1 MKRLTFILILGLLPL
16 FTFGQE
22 VVEKIEIVGNDR
34 VTRETI
40 IYYLSSREGEYF
52 NENLLKRDFKVLWST
67 GFFANIKIEQDQ
79 GSNGKIIRITIEE
92 NPIVKDITYKTG
104 KKVKEKDIVEKLKEN
119 DENILPYSY
128 YSPYKIQRITATI
141 QDLLTEKGLMDGKVE
156 VKTEKKGNNEV
167 EIIFEVNEGPKLRV
181 GEIVF
186 EGRTKLRESTLRGAI
201 SENKEHSVLA
211 WITGKDS
218 YKPNKLDEDIAN
230 LKTRLQEHGYMEAS
244 IGEPRIEDITKR
256 TIFFKKQ
263 TMKKIIIPVDLG
275 YRYFVGDVKIEGNQI
290 MSTQGL
296 QKLIQLEKGQI
307 YSTKFREDS
316 IEKVREVYSDYGYLG
331 AQVIPIESLDPKRK
345 LVNVTFNIQEGDVF
359 YVNRLEIKGNT
370 YTKDRV
376 IRREILLTEGM
387 RFSLAIFKDSILR
400 MRQLGLVELEGEPD
414 IKPSPDDPTRLD
426 ITLRVKELQRN
437 NIQFTTGYSGYEGTF
452 VALSYSTVNFLGA
465 GETLELGVQYGKR
478 VKNYSFGFSEPYV
491 FDLPLTLGFN
501 IYSRFNKYPGLF
513 DQKSRGVDLQASARV
528 FGYWRTGLV
537 YSLQY
542 LEMFEPSIEYSAY
555 YNPYYGYGG
564 GLGGM
569 ISPYYYGSFGY
580 GKYNMSSITPTLYRS
595 TIDSPL
601 TPSRGSLIL
610 AAVKFAGGPLG
621 GDVKFIKP
629 RFEFTH
635 YQPTFGEQR
644 FGIHLEYSYMTS
656 IGGADIPYWE
666 RFYLG
671 GERSIRG
678 YEIYTIGP
686 RVDDEES
693 DYYGRN
699 LGGEKS
705 LVMNAEYIIPVGG
718 PIYSIFFFDIGN
730 AIARDQKF
738 RFSDMFYST
747 GLELRIFV
755 PALRVPFRLIFAY
768 NNKKIYLDDSNFAFR
783 FAIGTTF

>member
-1 MKRLTFILILGLLPL
+1 MKRLILVLVLCFFPL
-16 FTFGQE
+16 IGYGQD
-22 VVEKIEIVGNDR
+22 VVEKIEVVGNER

-40 IYYLSSREGEYF
+40 MYYLSSREGEYF

-79 GSNGKIIRITIEE
+79 GANGKIIRIIIEE
-92 NPIVKDITYKTG
+92 NPIVKEITYKTG
-104 KKVKEKDIVEKLKEN
+104 KKVKEKDILEKLKEN

-128 YSPYKIQRITATI
+128 YSPFKIQRVTATI
-141 QDLLTEKGLMDGKVE
+141 QDLLLEKGLMDGKVD

-181 GEIVF
+181 GEIAF

-218 YKPNKLDEDIAN
+218 YRPNKLDEDLAN
-230 LKTRLQEHGYMEAS
+230 LKTRLQENGFMEAT

-256 TIFFKKQ
+256 SIFFKKQ
-263 TMKKIIIPVDLG
+263 TMKRIVIPVDPG
-275 YRYFVGDVKIEGNQI
+275 YRYFVGDVNVEGNQI
-290 MSTQGL
+290 IATQYL
-296 QKLIQLEKGQI
+296 HKLIQMKKGEI
-307 YSTKFREDS
+307 YSTKAREDS
-316 IEKVREVYSDYGYLG
+316 VEKIREVYNNTGYLG
-331 AQVIPIESLDPKRK
+331 AQILPVESLDPKRK
-345 LVNVTFNIQEGDVF
+345 LVNISFNIQEGDVF

-376 IRREILLTEGM
+376 IRREILITEGM

-414 IKPSPDDPTRLD
+414 IKPSDEDPTRLD

-437 NIQFTTGYSGYEGTF
+437 NIQFTAGYSGYEGTF
-452 VALSYSTVNFLGA
+452 VAMSYSTVNFLGA
-465 GETLELGVQYGKR
+465 GETLELGIQYGKR

-501 IYSRFNKYPGLF
+501 VYNRFNKYPSLF
-513 DQKSRGVDLQASARV
+513 DQKSRGIDLQANARI
-528 FGYWRTGLV
+528 FGYLRTGLV

-542 LEMFEPSIEYSAY
+542 LEMFEPSISYDDY
-555 YNPYYGYGG
+555 YNPYYGYGNY
-564 GLGGM
+564 M
-569 ISPYYYGSFGY
+569 NPYYYGSVGY

-601 TPSRGSLIL
+601 TPSRGTLFL
-610 AAVKFAGGPLG
+610 ASVKFAGGPLG
-621 GDVKFIKP
+621 GDVQFIKP

-635 YQPTFGEQR
+635 YVPTFGEQR
-644 FGIHLEYSYMTS
+644 FGIHLEYSYLTS
-656 IGGADIPYWE
+656 VKGTNIPYWE

-678 YEIYTIGP
+678 YEIFTIGP
-686 RVDDEES
+686 RNEE
-693 DYYGRN
+693 GQN

-718 PIYSIFFFDIGN
+718 PIFAIFFFDIGN
-730 AIARDQKF
+730 ALPRNEKF
-738 RFSDMFYST
+738 SFGDMYYSA
-747 GLELRIFV
+747 GLEMRIFV

>member
-1 MKRLTFILILGLLPL
+1 MKRLIFVLIFSLLPL
-16 FTFGQE
+16 FMFGQDM
-22 VVEKIEIVGNDR
+22 VEKIEIVGNDR
-34 VTRETI
+34 VTDETI
-40 IYYLSSREGEYF
+40 MYYLSSREGDYF
-52 NENLLKRDFKVLWST
+52 NENLLKRDFKVLWAT
-67 GFFANIKIEQDQ
+67 GFFSNIKIEQDQ
-79 GSNGKIIRITIEE
+79 GTSGKIIKIIIEE
-92 NPIVKDITYKTG
+92 NPIVKEITYKTG
-104 KKVKEKDIVEKLKEN
+104 KKVKEKDITEKLNEN
-119 DENILPYSY
+119 DENVLPYSY
-128 YSPYKIQRITATI
+128 YSPFKVQRITATI
-141 QDLLTEKGLMDGKVE
+141 QDLLLEKGLMDGKVE
-156 VKTEKKGNNEV
+156 VTTEKKGNNEV
-167 EIIFEVNEGPKLRV
+167 EIVFVVDEGPKLRV
-181 GEIVF
+181 GEIAF

-201 SENKEHSVLA
+201 SENREHNVLA
-211 WITGKDS
+211 WILGKDS
-218 YKPNKLDEDIAN
+218 FKPNKLDEDISS
-230 LKTRLQEHGYMEAS
+230 LKTILQEHGFMEAT
-244 IGEPRIEDITKR
+244 IGEPRIENITKR

-263 TMKKIIIPVDLG
+263 TMKKIIIPVDPG
-275 YRYFVGDVKIEGNQI
+275 YRYFVGDVTIEGNQI
-290 MSTQGL
+290 ISTQYL
-296 QKLIQLEKGQI
+296 RKLIQLKKGQI
-307 YSTKFREDS
+307 YSSKLRDDS
-316 IEKVREVYSDYGYLG
+316 VEKVRELYNDTGYLG
-331 AQVIPIESLDPKRK
+331 AQIMPVESLDPKRK
-345 LVNVTFNIQEGDVF
+345 LVNVSFNIHEGDVF

-400 MRQLGLVELEGEPD
+400 MRQLGLVDVEGEPD
-414 IKPSPDDPTRLD
+414 VQPSPDDPTRLD

-437 NIQFTTGYSGYEGTF
+437 NIQFTAGYSGYDGTF

-501 IYSRFNKYPGLF
+501 VYSRYNAYPGLF
-513 DQKSRGVDLQASARV
+513 DQKSKGIDLQASARV

-542 LEMFEPSIEYSAY
+542 LEMFEPTVEYNDY

-564 GLGGM
+564 GMGGYM
-569 ISPYYYGSFGY
+569 PYYYGSYGY
-580 GKYNMSSITPTLYRS
+580 GKYNMSSITPTFYRS

-601 TPSRGSLIL
+601 TPSRGTLIL
-610 AAVKFAGGPLG
+610 ASVKFAGGPLG
-621 GDVKFIKP
+621 GDVDLIKP

-644 FGIHLEYSYMTS
+644 FGIHFEYSYNRTS
-656 IGGADIPYWE
+656 GESGIPYWE

-686 RVDDEES
+686 RNED
-693 DYYGRN
+693 GQN
-699 LGGEKS
+699 IGGDKS
-705 LVMNAEYIIPVGG
+705 MVINAEYIIPVGG

-730 AIARDQKF
+730 ALASFEKF
-738 RFSDMFYST
+738 SFNNMYYST

-768 NNKKIYLDDSNFAFR
+768 NNRKIYRDDSNFAFR

>member
-1 MKRLTFILILGLLPL
+1 MKRTIYVLIFSLLPL
-16 FTFGQE
+16 FAFGQD
-22 VVEKIEIVGNDR
+22 VVEKIEIVGNER

-40 IYYLSSREGEYF
+40 MYYISSREGDYF
-52 NENLLKRDFKVLWST
+52 NEDLLKRDFKILWST
-67 GFFANIKIEQDQ
+67 GFFANIKFEQDQ
-79 GSNGKIIRITIEE
+79 GTSGKIIRITIEE
-92 NPIVKDITYKTG
+92 NPLVKEISYKAG

-119 DENILPYSY
+119 NENILPYSY
-128 YSPYKIQRITATI
+128 YSPFKIQRVAATI
-141 QDLLTEKGLMDGKVE
+141 QDLLLEKGLMDGKVE
-156 VKTEKKGNNEV
+156 VKTEKKGNNEI
-167 EIIFEVNEGPKLRV
+167 ELIFNVDEGPKLRV

-201 SENKEHSVLA
+201 SENREHSVFA

-218 YKPNKLDEDIAN
+218 FKPNRLDEDLAN

-244 IGEPRIEDITKR
+244 IGEPRIEDMTKR

-263 TMKKIIIPVDLG
+263 TMKKIIIPVDVG
-275 YRYFVGDVKIEGNQI
+275 YRYFVGDINIEGNQI
-290 MSTQGL
+290 ISTQYL
-296 QKLIQLEKGQI
+296 QKMIQLKKGEI
-307 YSTKFREDS
+307 YSTKLREAS
-316 IEKVREVYSDYGYLG
+316 IEDVREIYNNTGYLY
-331 AQVIPIESLDPKRK
+331 AQVIPVESLDPKRK
-345 LVNVTFNIQEGDVF
+345 LVNVTFNIHEGDVV
-359 YVNRLEIKGNT
+359 YIHRLDIKGNA

-400 MRQLGLVELEGEPD
+400 MRQLGVVELEGEPD
-414 IKPSPDDPTRLD
+414 IRPTPEDPNLLD

-437 NIQFTTGYSGYEGTF
+437 NIQFTAGYSGYEGTF

-465 GETLELGVQYGKR
+465 GETLELGIQYGKR
-478 VKNYSFGFSEPYV
+478 IKNYSFGFSEPYV

-501 IYSRFNKYPGLF
+501 LYNRFSVYPGLF
-513 DQKSRGVDLQASARV
+513 DQKSKGIDLQASARV
-528 FGYWRTGLV
+528 LGYWRTGLV

-542 LEMFEPSIEYSAY
+542 LEMFEPSIEYDEY
-555 YNPYYGYGG
+555 YNPYYGYYTN
-564 GLGGM
+564 
-569 ISPYYYGSFGY
+569 PYYYYGYGSYGY

-601 TPSRGSLIL
+601 TPSRGSLVL
-610 AAVKFAGGPLG
+610 ASVKFAGGPLG
-621 GDVKFIKP
+621 GDVQFIKP
-629 RFEFTH
+629 RFEFSH

-644 FGIHLEYSYMTS
+644 FGLHFEYSYIRTS
-656 IGGADIPYWE
+656 GETDIPSWE

-671 GERSIRG
+671 GERSVRG

-686 RVDDEES
+686 RNEN
-693 DYYGRN
+693 GQN
-699 LGGEKS
+699 LGGDKS
-705 LVMNAEYIIPVGG
+705 MVFNAEYIIPVGG

-730 AIARDQKF
+730 ALPRHEKF
-738 RFSDMFYST
+738 SFNNMYYST

-768 NNKKIYLDDSNFAFR
+768 NNRKIYLDDSNFAFR

>member
-1 MKRLTFILILGLLPL
+1 MKRLIFVLILSLLPL
-16 FTFGQE
+16 MVYGQD
-22 VVEKIEIVGNDR
+22 VVEKIEILGNER

-40 IYYLSSREGEYF
+40 MYYLTSREGEYF
-52 NENLLKRDFKVLWST
+52 NENSLKRDFKILWST
-67 GFFANIKIEQDQ
+67 GFFSNIKIEQDQ
-79 GSNGKIIRITIEE
+79 GSSGKIIRIIIEE
-92 NPIVKDITYKTG
+92 NPIVKEISYKTG
-104 KKVKEKDIVEKLKEN
+104 KKVKEKDIIEKLQEN

-128 YSPYKIQRITATI
+128 YSPFKIQRIVATI
-141 QDLLTEKGLMDGKVE
+141 QDLLLEKGLMDGKVN
-156 VKTEKKGNNEV
+156 VNTEKQGNNEIELV
-167 EIIFEVNEGPKLRV
+167 FNVDEGPKLRV

-186 EGRTKLRESTLRGAI
+186 EGKTKLRESTLRGAI

-211 WITGKDS
+211 WISGKDS
-218 YKPNKLDEDIAN
+218 FKPNKLDEDIAN
-230 LKTRLQEHGYMEAS
+230 LKTRLQENGFMEAS

-256 TIFFKKQ
+256 TIFQKKQ
-263 TMKKIIIPVDLG
+263 TMKKIIIPVDPG
-275 YRYFVGDVKIEGNQI
+275 YRYFVGNVGVEGNQVI
-290 MSTQGL
+290 STQYL
-296 QKLIQLEKGQI
+296 QKLIQLKEGQI
-307 YSTKFREDS
+307 YSTKLREDS
-316 IEKVREVYSDYGYLG
+316 LEKIREVYNDTGYLG
-331 AQVIPIESLDPKRK
+331 AQIIPVESLDPKRK
-345 LVNVTFNIQEGDVF
+345 LVNISYNIQEGDVF
-359 YVNRLEIKGNT
+359 YVNRLDIKGNT

-400 MRQLGLVELEGEPD
+400 MRQLGLVEMEGEPD
-414 IKPSPDDPTRLD
+414 IKPSEDDPTRLD

-437 NIQFTTGYSGYEGTF
+437 NIQFTAGYSGYEGTF

-465 GETLELGVQYGKR
+465 GETLELGIQYGKR
-478 VKNYSFGFSEPYV
+478 VRNYSFGFSEPYV

-501 IYSRFNKYPGLF
+501 VYNRFNKYPGLF
-513 DQKSRGVDLQASARV
+513 DQKSRGIDLQANARV

-542 LEMFEPSIEYSAY
+542 LEMFEPSISYDDY

-564 GLGGM
+564 GYGYM
-569 ISPYYYGSFGY
+569 NPYLYGSYGY

-595 TIDSPL
+595 TVDSPL
-601 TPSRGSLIL
+601 TPSRGSLVL
-610 AAVKFAGGPLG
+610 ASVKFAGGPLG
-621 GDVKFIKP
+621 GDVQFIKP
-629 RFEFTH
+629 RFEFTR

-644 FGIHLEYSYMTS
+644 FGIHVEYTFLTS
-656 IGGADIPYWE
+656 VKGTDIPYWE

-671 GERSIRG
+671 GERSVRG

-686 RVDDEES
+686 RIEDPEDPN
-693 DYYGRN
+693 YGRN

-705 LVMNAEYIIPVGG
+705 LVMNVEYIIPVGG

-730 AIARDQKF
+730 TIMRDQKF
-738 RFSDMFYST
+738 KFSEMYYST
-747 GLELRIFV
+747 GLEMRIFV

>member
-1 MKRLTFILILGLLPL
+1 MKKLISVLIFSFLPL
-16 FTFGQE
+16 FVFGQNT
-22 VVEKIEIVGNDR
+22 VEKIEIVGNDR
-34 VTRETI
+34 VTDETI
-40 IYYLSSREGEYF
+40 MYYLSSREGEYF

-67 GFFANIKIEQDQ
+67 GFFSNIKIEQDQ
-79 GSNGKIIRITIEE
+79 GNNGMVIKITIEE
-92 NPIVKDITYKTG
+92 NPIVKNITYKTG

-128 YSPYKIQRITATI
+128 YSPFKIQRILATI
-141 QDLLTEKGLMDGKVE
+141 QDLLLEKGLMDGKVD
-156 VKTEKKGNNEV
+156 VNTEKKGNNEI
-167 EIIFEVNEGPKLRV
+167 EIGFVVDEGPKLRV
-181 GEIVF
+181 GEIAF

-201 SENKEHSVLA
+201 SENREHNVLA

-218 YKPNKLDEDIAN
+218 FKPNKLDEDIAS
-230 LKTRLQEHGYMEAS
+230 LKAKLQEHGYMEVT

-263 TMKKIIIPVDLG
+263 TMKKIVIPVDPG
-275 YRYFVGDVKIEGNQI
+275 YRYFVGDLKVEGNQI
-290 MSTQGL
+290 ISTQYL
-296 QKLIQLEKGQI
+296 HKLIQLKQGQI
-307 YSTKFREDS
+307 YSTKLREDS
-316 IEKVREVYSDYGYLG
+316 IEKVRELYNDAGYLG
-331 AQVIPIESLDPKRK
+331 AQIMPVESLDPKRK
-345 LVNVTFNIQEGDVF
+345 LVNVTFNIHEGDVF
-359 YVNRLEIKGNT
+359 YVHRLEIKGNT

-387 RFSLAIFKDSILR
+387 RFSLAIFKDSVLR
-400 MRQLGLVELEGEPD
+400 MRQLGLVDLEGEPD
-414 IKPSPDDPTRLD
+414 VQPSPEDPTHLD

-437 NIQFTTGYSGYEGTF
+437 NIQFTAGYSGYEGTF

-501 IYSRFNKYPGLF
+501 VYNRFNVYPGLY
-513 DQKSRGVDLQASARV
+513 DQKSRGIDLQANARV
-528 FGYWRTGLV
+528 FGYLRTGLV
-537 YSLQY
+537 YSLQK
-542 LEMFEPSIEYSAY
+542 LEMSEPSIEYDEY
-555 YNPYYGYGG
+555 YNPYYGYNTN
-564 GLGGM
+564 
-569 ISPYYYGSFGY
+569 PYYNYGGFGY

-601 TPSRGSLIL
+601 TPSRGSLFL
-610 AAVKFAGGPLG
+610 ASVKFAGGILG
-621 GDVKFIKP
+621 GDIQFIKP

-635 YQPTFGEQR
+635 YQRTFGEQR
-644 FGIHLEYSYMTS
+644 IGIHFEYSYLAS
-656 IGGADIPYWE
+656 IGDSALPYWE

-686 RVDDEES
+686 RNEE
-693 DYYGRN
+693 GRN
-699 LGGEKS
+699 LGGDKS
-705 LVMNAEYIIPVGG
+705 LVINAEYIIPVGG

-730 AIARDQKF
+730 ALASNQKL
-738 RFSDMFYST
+738 SLGEMYYSA
-747 GLELRIFV
+747 GLEMRIFV

-768 NNKKIYLDDSNFAFR
+768 NNKKIYQNDSNFAFR

>member
-1 MKRLTFILILGLLPL
+1 MKRLILVLFLCFVPL
-16 FTFGQE
+16 IGYGQD
-22 VVEKIEIVGNDR
+22 VVEKIEIVGNER

-40 IYYLSSREGEYF
+40 MYYLSSREGEYF

-79 GSNGKIIRITIEE
+79 GSNGKIIRIIIEE
-92 NPIVKDITYKTG
+92 NPIVKEITYKTG
-104 KKVKEKDIVEKLKEN
+104 KKVKEKDILEKLKEN

-128 YSPYKIQRITATI
+128 YSPFKIQRVTATI
-141 QDLLTEKGLMDGKVE
+141 EDLLFEKGLMDGKVE

-181 GEIVF
+181 GEIAF

-211 WITGKDS
+211 WIMGKDS
-218 YKPNKLDEDIAN
+218 YKPNKLDEDLAN
-230 LKTRLQEHGYMEAS
+230 LKTRLQENGFMEAT

-256 TIFFKKQ
+256 SIFFKKQ
-263 TMKKIIIPVDLG
+263 TMKKIVIPVDPG
-275 YRYFVGDVKIEGNQI
+275 YRYFVGDVKVEGNQI
-290 MSTQGL
+290 IATQYL
-296 QKLIQLEKGQI
+296 QKLIQMKKGEI
-307 YSTKFREDS
+307 YSTKAREDS
-316 IEKVREVYSDYGYLG
+316 VEKIREVYNDTGYLA
-331 AQVIPIESLDPKRK
+331 AQIMPVESLDPKRK
-345 LVNVTFNIQEGDVF
+345 LVNISFNIQEGDVF

-376 IRREILLTEGM
+376 IRREILITEGM
-387 RFSLAIFKDSILR
+387 RFSLALFKDSVLR

-414 IKPSPDDPTRLD
+414 IKPSDEDPTRLD

-437 NIQFTTGYSGYEGTF
+437 NIQFTAGYSGYEGTF

-501 IYSRFNKYPGLF
+501 IYSRFNKYPSLF
-513 DQKSRGVDLQASARV
+513 DQKSRGIDLQANARI
-528 FGYWRTGLV
+528 FGYLRAGLV

-542 LEMFEPSIEYSAY
+542 LEMFEPSISYDDY
-555 YNPYYGYGG
+555 YNPYYGYGSY
-564 GLGGM
+564 
-569 ISPYYYGSFGY
+569 SPYYYGSYGY
-580 GKYNMSSITPTLYRS
+580 GKYNLSSITPTLYRS

-601 TPSRGSLIL
+601 TPSRGTLFL
-610 AAVKFAGGPLG
+610 ASVKFAGGPLG
-621 GDVKFIKP
+621 GDVQFIKP

-635 YQPTFGEQR
+635 YVPTFGEQR
-644 FGIHLEYSYMTS
+644 FGLHLEYSFLTS
-656 IGGADIPYWE
+656 IVGTNIPYWE

-678 YEIYTIGP
+678 YDIYTIGP
-686 RVDDEES
+686 RNEE
-693 DYYGRN
+693 GQN

-718 PIYSIFFFDIGN
+718 PIFAIFFFDIGN
-730 AIARDQKF
+730 ALPRHEKF
-738 RFSDMFYST
+738 SFNDMYYST
-747 GLELRIFV
+747 GLEMRIFV
-755 PALRVPFRLIFAY
+755 PALRVPFRLIFSY

>member
-1 MKRLTFILILGLLPL
+1 MKRLIFVLILSFLPL
-16 FTFGQE
+16 IMFGQD

-34 VTRETI
+34 VTDETI

-79 GSNGKIIRITIEE
+79 GTSGKIIRITIEE
-92 NPIVKDITYKTG
+92 NPIVKEITYKTG
-104 KKVKEKDIVEKLKEN
+104 KKVKEKDILEKLNEN
-119 DENILPYSY
+119 DENVLPYSY
-128 YSPYKIQRITATI
+128 YSPFKIQRITATI
-141 QDLLTEKGLMDGKVE
+141 QDLLFEKGLMDGKVD
-156 VKTEKKGNNEV
+156 VNTEKKGNNEV
-167 EIIFEVNEGPKLRV
+167 AINFEVDEGPKLRV
-181 GEIVF
+181 GEIAF

-201 SENKEHSVLA
+201 SENREHSVLA

-218 YKPNKLDEDIAN
+218 FKPNKLDEDIAN
-230 LKTRLQEHGYMEAS
+230 LKKRLQEHGYMEAS
-244 IGEPRIEDITKR
+244 IGEPRIENITKR

-263 TMKKIIIPVDLG
+263 TMKKIIIPVDPG

-290 MSTQGL
+290 ISTQYL
-296 QKLIQLEKGQI
+296 QKLIQLKKGQI
-307 YSTKFREDS
+307 YSTKLREDS
-316 IEKVREVYSDYGYLG
+316 IEEVRELYNDAGYLG
-331 AQVIPIESLDPKRK
+331 AQIMPVESLDPKRK
-345 LVNVTFNIQEGDVF
+345 LVNVAFNIHEGDIF
-359 YVNRLEIKGNT
+359 YVHRLEIKGNT

-387 RFSLAIFKDSILR
+387 RFSLAIFRDSILR
-400 MRQLGLVELEGEPD
+400 MRQLGLVDIEGEPD
-414 IKPSPDDPTRLD
+414 IQPSPDEPTHLD

-437 NIQFTTGYSGYEGTF
+437 NIQFTAGYSGYEGTF

-478 VKNYSFGFSEPYV
+478 VKTYSFGFSEPYV

-501 IYSRFNKYPGLF
+501 LYNRYNVYPGMF
-513 DQKSRGVDLQASARV
+513 DQKSKGIDLQASARV
-528 FGYWRTGLV
+528 LGYWRMGLV
-537 YSLQY
+537 YSLQN
-542 LEMFEPSIEYSAY
+542 LEMSEPSIEYNEY
-555 YNPYYGYGG
+555 YNPYYGFGG
-564 GLGGM
+564 GYM
-569 ISPYYYGSFGY
+569 NPYYYGSYGY
-580 GKYNMSSITPTLYRS
+580 GRYNMSSITPTLYRS

-610 AAVKFAGGPLG
+610 ASVKFAGGPLG
-621 GDVKFIKP
+621 GDVELVKP

-644 FGIHLEYSYMTS
+644 FGIHVEYSFNRVS
-656 IGGADIPYWE
+656 GDSAIPYWE

-686 RVDDEES
+686 RNEE
-693 DYYGRN
+693 GQN
-699 LGGEKS
+699 LGGDKS
-705 LVMNAEYIIPVGG
+705 LVLNAEYIIPIGG
-718 PIYSIFFFDIGN
+718 PIYSIFFFDMGN
-730 AIARDQKF
+730 ALARAQKF
-738 RFSDMFYST
+738 SFNEMFFST
-747 GLELRIFV
+747 GLEVRIFV

-768 NNKKIYLDDSNFAFR
+768 NNKKIYRDDSNFAFR